1 MMKPSPGSGW
11 SRAVAYVLFAR
22 LASSDRELAA
32 TLHDR
37 GLTVTR
43 TRGLRLDVR
52 VAVRLD
58 VETLLAS
65 VGRGQP
71 AE

>member
-1 MMKPSPGSGW
+1 
-11 SRAVAYVLFAR
+11 VLFAR